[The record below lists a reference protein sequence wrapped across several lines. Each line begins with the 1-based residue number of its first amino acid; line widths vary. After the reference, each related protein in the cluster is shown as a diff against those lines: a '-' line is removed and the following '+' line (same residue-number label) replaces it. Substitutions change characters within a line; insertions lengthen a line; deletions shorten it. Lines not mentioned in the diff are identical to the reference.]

1 MASQSTQQL
10 KCNQLFDVSHVTAV
24 LTGGGSG
31 IGLMITQALIANG
44 ARVYVVD
51 RRKEALDTVL
61 RLYNTGPG
69 EMIPQDYSEAL
80 PSVGFADRL
89 FPDLWPI
96 LVSKKR

>member
-1 MASQSTQQL
+1 MGSQSTEQL
-10 KCNQLFDVSHVTAV
+10 KCNLLFDVSHVTAV

-51 RRKEALDTVL
+51 RRKDALDTVL

-69 EMIPQDYSEAL
+69 EMIPQEY
-80 PSVGFADRL
+80 PRICHFG
-89 FPDLWPI
+89 I
-96 LVSKKR
+96 H

>member
-1 MASQSTQQL
+1 MASQSAPLL
-10 KCNQLFDVSHVTAV
+10 KSHQLFDVSHVTAV

-51 RRKEALDTVL
+51 RRQDALDTVV

-69 EMIPQDYSEAL
+69 DMIPQDCPAPHSAMPL
-80 PSVGFADRL
+80 SKIASGS
-89 FPDLWPI
+89 WPI
-96 LVSKKR
+96 LASKKR